1 MVSFNTT
8 GNKNH
13 YSLKDREKHHILAI
27 NDGFIFYI
35 FVIMPYFT
43 YFKTPS
49 LITKINVKP
58 FNLNQ
63 MKKIVLKY

>member
-43 YFKTPS
+43 YF
-49 LITKINVKP
+49 
-58 FNLNQ
+58 
-63 MKKIVLKY
+63 